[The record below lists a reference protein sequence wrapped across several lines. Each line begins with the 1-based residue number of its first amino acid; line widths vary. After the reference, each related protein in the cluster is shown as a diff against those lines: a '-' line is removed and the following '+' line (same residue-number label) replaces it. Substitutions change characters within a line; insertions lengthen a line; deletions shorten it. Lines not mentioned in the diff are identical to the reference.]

1 MQDNLILN
9 IGLNG
14 VTPLGQGYTN
24 GRQNPELAAK
34 VFACAQALRREG
46 FVYFENKVVQS
57 DSEPT
62 WVVAVSRTPESA
74 IPLFRNKPLYGAL
87 RGVAAALNQDVIA
100 VYFPER
106 GRGTMKGRTID
117 HDHLWGEF
125 NPDLFF
131 MPDGRRLSAHLA
143 EAV

>member
-62 WVVAVSRTPESA
+62 WVVAVSRTYGERS
-74 IPLFRNKPLYGAL
+74 LYGAV
-87 RGVAAALNQDVIA
+87 RRVAAELNQDVIA
-100 VYFPER
+100 VWFPAR
-106 GRGTMKGRTID
+106 QHGTMKGRDID
-117 HDHLWGEF
+117 HDDAWGEF

-143 EAV
+143 EAA